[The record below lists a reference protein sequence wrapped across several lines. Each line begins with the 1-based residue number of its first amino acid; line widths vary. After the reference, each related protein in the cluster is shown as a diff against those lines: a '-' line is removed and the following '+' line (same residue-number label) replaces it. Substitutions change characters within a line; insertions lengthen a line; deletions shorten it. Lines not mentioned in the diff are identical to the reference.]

1 MGNLNKRLLLAIS
14 VVAIWSISVFLR
26 LPNFGK
32 FDAVSDRQIWL
43 SDSTELFVNNWI
55 NEGAFKLRF
64 VMIWFPKSIE
74 FEASD
79 FKQSLFTRQIYF
91 SYPSGSMLLPWIM
104 GELKNGPIN
113 MENITTMSLLNHLII
128 ALVLSQFIYWLS
140 SIKQKV
146 IPPMAGYI
154 FALSGG
160 ILALFSPTALYFLQN
175 VWFADQAI
183 ILPSILMMIAEVK
196 RFHYSNKSQ
205 KAFSIQSDELGKS
218 YRGKARI
225 WTKILM
231 VLIFLGAITDWYT
244 FIIIGIIW
252 IIRLMVEP
260 KIKSI
265 IKNTVILGIPSL
277 AGLGLFFWQQVI
289 YLGNLKGVLGT
300 GSSRSF
306 FSKDPYCLKLSK
318 NYFWDHHMISNYTK
332 YGTYILIILLAL
344 CLLIVL
350 IKVLK
355 HKTNKAKLSISDK
368 TINYITLLLVTA
380 PMVRIS
386 VLKCHSMI
394 HDFVTLIFLSSF
406 VLLPI
411 IFIIQVLS
419 LFQNTSL
426 KNKKNYFI
434 IFLSILF
441 LIFSIAYARLAYK
454 EYYPKLLPY
463 DDVKTAEIAKF
474 VKQNTAY
481 NDVVFSFDYEI
492 GFNPPGSLSVSNK
505 QVKLVKSKSEIKN
518 FLSKLSNQNYQIKIL
533 TIDESEQRS
542 EEYQNLLDGS
552 DSNVKNG
559 DTILYTVFKEQIFE
573 E

>member
-1 MGNLNKRLLLAIS
+1 MSNLNKRLLLAIS

-43 SDSTELFVNNWI
+43 SDSTELFVNNWV

-74 FEASD
+74 FEVPD
-79 FKQSLFTRQIYF
+79 FKQSLFDRQIYF

-104 GELKNGPIN
+104 GELKNAPIN
-113 MENITTMSLLNHLII
+113 MNNITAMSLLNHLII

-146 IPPMAGYI
+146 IPPLAGYI
-154 FALSGG
+154 LAVSGG
-160 ILALFSPTALYFLQN
+160 IIALFSPTALYFLQN

-196 RFHYSNKSQ
+196 RFYYSNKSK
-205 KAFSIQSDELGKS
+205 KAFLVQNDELGKS
-218 YRGKARI
+218 YGKQARI
-225 WTKILM
+225 WTIVLM
-231 VLIFLGAITDWYT
+231 GLIFLGAITDWYT
-244 FIIIGIIW
+244 FIIIAIIW
-252 IIRLMVEP
+252 IVRLILEP
-260 KIKSI
+260 KTKSI

-277 AGLGLFFWQQVI
+277 VGLGLFFWQQVI

-300 GSSRSF
+300 GRGRSF
-306 FSKDPYCLKLSK
+306 FSKDPHCLKLSK

-332 YGTYILIILLAL
+332 YGTYILIILLVL

-355 HKTNKAKLSISDK
+355 HKTKKAELSISDK

-380 PMVRIS
+380 PMIRIS

-406 VLLPI
+406 VILPI

-426 KNKKNYFI
+426 NNKKNDFI
-434 IFLSILF
+434 IFLSIIF
-441 LIFSIAYARLAYK
+441 LIFSIGYARLSYK
-454 EYYPKLLPY
+454 KYYPKLLPW
-463 DDVKTAEIAKF
+463 DDGKAAQIAKF

-492 GFNPPGSLSVSNK
+492 GFNPPGPLSVSNK
-505 QVKLVKSKSEIKN
+505 QVKLVNSKAEIRN
-518 FLSKLSNQNYQIKIL
+518 FLSKLQNQNYHIRIL
-533 TIDESEQRS
+533 TVDESEQRS
-542 EEYQNLLDGS
+542 EAYQDLLDGS
-552 DSNVKNG
+552 ASNVKNG
-559 DTILYTVFKEQIFE
+559 DIILYTLFKDQIFD
-573 E
+573 